1 VHALLEKGAAL
12 GTLLAFMM
20 SVIGLALSEINILSW
35 VLKFQLNAVFVGVI
49 TGRIV
54 AVDYLFNF
62 IF

>member
-1 VHALLEKGAAL
+1 MHALLEKGAAL

-35 VLKFQLNAVFVGVI
+35 VLKLQLNAVFVGVI

>member
-1 VHALLEKGAAL
+1 MHALLEKGAAL

>member
-1 VHALLEKGAAL
+1 MHALLEKGAAL

-20 SVIGLALSEINILSW
+20 SVIGLALPEINILSW
-35 VLKFQLNAVFVGVI
+35 VLKLQLNAVFVGVI

>member
-20 SVIGLALSEINILSW
+20 SVIGLALPEINILSW
-35 VLKFQLNAVFVGVI
+35 VLKLQLNAVFVGVI

>member
-1 VHALLEKGAAL
+1 
-12 GTLLAFMM
+12 MM
-20 SVIGLALSEINILSW
+20 SVIGLALPEINILSW
-35 VLKFQLNAVFVGVI
+35 VLKLQLNAVFVGVI